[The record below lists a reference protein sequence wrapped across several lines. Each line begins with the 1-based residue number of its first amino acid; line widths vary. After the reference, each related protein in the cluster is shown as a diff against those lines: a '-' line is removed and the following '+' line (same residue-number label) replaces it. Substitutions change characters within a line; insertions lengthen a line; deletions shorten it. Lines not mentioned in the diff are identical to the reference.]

1 MKLMNSNN
9 LLQKL
14 KQQAPLPLFN
24 LTETHHRQLSEKL
37 NFLDKNTVF
46 WQTDSALNDQLAAEV
61 QQPITLQHFDTIG
74 STNQYA
80 KSLCNQ
86 MKLNAPHVIVSDQQ
100 TNGVG
105 RYSRPFASQDGGLYV
120 TLMMPDFQIETE
132 QIGLLTTSLAMGVYD
147 AIGAIFNQEVQIKWV
162 NDIYNLAYQKI
173 AGILVERGA
182 NQTLIIGVGIN
193 LHQDLPAELA
203 GIAGNLLA
211 KQPSSQERQAF
222 LCRLIRELLIESRQF
237 DQGRFL
243 PRYRQHMLLMNRQV
257 EVKLGQQT
265 ISGEVT
271 DVDDTGQLI
280 VLEQDGRQPQ
290 RINAGEVVKIYY

>member
-1 MKLMNSNN
+1 M
-9 LLQKL
+9 
-14 KQQAPLPLFN
+14 
-24 LTETHHRQLSEKL
+24 
-37 NFLDKNTVF
+37 
-46 WQTDSALNDQLAAEV
+46 
-61 QQPITLQHFDTIG
+61 
-74 STNQYA
+74 
-80 KSLCNQ
+80 
-86 MKLNAPHVIVSDQQ
+86 
-100 TNGVG
+100 
-105 RYSRPFASQDGGLYV
+105 
-120 TLMMPDFQIETE
+120 
-132 QIGLLTTSLAMGVYD
+132 
-147 AIGAIFNQEVQIKWV
+147 
-162 NDIYNLAYQKI
+162 
-173 AGILVERGA
+173 VERGA